1 MTQPIAPALAAPE
14 SGLPV
19 LPELAERVAGA
30 AGRAEPEP
38 VGGGPV
44 LHAAACGYFGRRGL
58 WTEPGQVVAA
68 PGAQGL
74 LLALLASV
82 GGDVLLTRPCAAW
95 YTAVARLAGGAS
107 YHVPV
112 PAECGGVPDPFAL
125 LETVRRIRGEG
136 GRPRVLVLSVADDP
150 TGTLVPPETLHEVCE
165 AAEAEELLIIS
176 DETWRDT
183 RYDAH
188 GTVVVGPAEMC
199 PEHTVVLT
207 DLAGS
212 LTPTAWPAA
221 LARLPD
227 TEYGRAVRDRTLAAC
242 TAVRALLAPPVAAAV
257 AHALDEPEPVRARMA
272 AAARLFGALA
282 TAAHGRLALAGALC
296 RPPQAGPFL
305 YADLG
310 ELRPALA
317 ARGVSDSVELE
328 DHLGARLGVRAPG
341 GHRFADDPDALRVRF
356 SPLAL
361 LPGDAARQRALDAA
375 EPLESPDVAR
385 ALAAFGAVLGELT
398 EG

>member
-1 MTQPIAPALAAPE
+1 MQPIAPAPAPPE
-14 SGLPV
+14 CGLPV
-19 LPELAERVAGA
+19 LAELAEQLAAA
-30 AGRAEPEP
+30 AGRAGPEP
-38 VGGGPV
+38 AGGGPA
-44 LHAAACGYFGRRGL
+44 LRAAGCGYFARRGL
-58 WTEPGQVVAA
+58 WTDEGQLVAA
-68 PGAQGL
+68 PGAQPL

-95 YTAVARLAGGAS
+95 YTPVARLAGGAS

-136 GRPRVLVLSVADDP
+136 GRPRALVLSVADDP

-188 GTVVVGPAEMC
+188 GTMVVGPAEMR
-199 PEHTVVLT
+199 PDHTVVLT
-207 DLAGS
+207 DLAGC
-212 LTPTAWPAA
+212 LAPAAWPAA

-227 TEYGRAVRDRTLAAC
+227 TAYGRALRARTLSTCA
-242 TAVRALLAPPVAAAV
+242 AVRAQFAPPVAAAA
-257 AHALDEPEPVRARMA
+257 AHALDEPEPVRARTA

-282 TAAHGRLALAGALC
+282 TAAYGRLTLAGALC

-310 ELRPALA
+310 ELRSALA
-317 ARGVSDSVELE
+317 ARGITDSVELE
-328 DHLGARLGVRAPG
+328 DHLSARLGSLTPG
-341 GHRFADDPDALRVRF
+341 AHRFADTPDALRVRF

-361 LPGDAARQRALDAA
+361 LPDDAARQRALDAA
-375 EPLESPDVAR
+375 APLQSPDVAR
-385 ALAAFGAVLGELT
+385 ALAAFGAVLGELA
-398 EG
+398 GG

>member
-1 MTQPIAPALAAPE
+1 MQPTAPALSAPE

-19 LPELAERVAGA
+19 LAELAEQLAAA
-30 AGRAEPEP
+30 AGRSAPEP
-38 VGGGPV
+38 AGGGPA
-44 LHAAACGYFGRRGL
+44 LHAAARGYFARRGL
-58 WTEPGQVVAA
+58 WTDAGQLIAA
-68 PGAQGL
+68 PGAQPL
-74 LLALLASV
+74 LLALLASL

-95 YTAVARLAGGAS
+95 YTQVARLAGGAS

-136 GRPRVLVLSVADDP
+136 GRPRALVLSVADDP

-165 AAEAEELLIIS
+165 AATAEELLVIS

-221 LARLPD
+221 LARFPD
-227 TEYGRAVRDRTLAAC
+227 TGPGRALRARTLSTC
-242 TAVRALLAPPVAAAV
+242 TALRALLAPPVAAAA
-257 AHALDEPEPVRARMA
+257 AHALDEPAPVRARTA

-282 TAAHGRLALAGALC
+282 TAAYGRLTLAGALC

-310 ELRPALA
+310 ELRTALA
-317 ARGVSDSVELE
+317 ARGITDSVELE
-328 DHLGARLGVRAPG
+328 DHLSARLGCHTPG
-341 GHRFADDPDALRVRF
+341 GHRFADSPDALRVRF

-361 LPGDAARQRALDAA
+361 LTGDAARQRALDAA
-375 EPLESPDVAR
+375 EPLESPDVAQ
-385 ALAAFGAVLGELT
+385 ALARFGAVLGELA
-398 EG
+398 GG

>member
-1 MTQPIAPALAAPE
+1 MQPIAPAPAAPE

-19 LPELAERVAGA
+19 LAELAEQLAAV

-38 VGGGPV
+38 AGGGPA
-44 LHAAACGYFGRRGL
+44 LRTAACGYFARRGL
-58 WTEPGQVVAA
+58 WTGAEQLVAA
-68 PGAQGL
+68 PGAQPL

-95 YTAVARLAGGAS
+95 YTPVARLAGGDS

-125 LETVRRIRGEG
+125 LETVRRIRREG
-136 GRPRVLVLSVADDP
+136 GRPRALVLSVADDP

-188 GTVVVGPAEMC
+188 GTMVVGPAEMC
-199 PEHTVVLT
+199 PGRTVVLT

-212 LTPTAWPAA
+212 LTPAAWPAA

-227 TEYGRAVRDRTLAAC
+227 TAYGRALRARTLSTC
-242 TAVRALLAPPVAAAV
+242 TAVRAQLAPPVAAA
-257 AHALDEPEPVRARMA
+257 AAYALDEPEPVRARTA

-282 TAAHGRLALAGALC
+282 AAVYGRLTLAGALC

-305 YADLG
+305 YAD
-310 ELRPALA
+310 
-317 ARGVSDSVELE
+317 
-328 DHLGARLGVRAPG
+328 
-341 GHRFADDPDALRVRF
+341 
-356 SPLAL
+356 
-361 LPGDAARQRALDAA
+361 
-375 EPLESPDVAR
+375 
-385 ALAAFGAVLGELT
+385 
-398 EG
+398 